1 VRAAR
6 AGAVPVPA
14 PKLALAP
21 ALALALALTALGA
34 CARRSGWEG
43 AARGTAPYWDMARP
57 VATRVADLVGRMTLD
72 EKVGQLV
79 TDAPAIPR
87 LGVPAYHWWSEA
99 LHGVARAGTATVFP
113 QAIAMGATFDEGLVR
128 RVAEAISD
136 EARAKHHEADRR
148 DERGRYQGLTFF
160 SPNVNIFRDP
170 RWGRGQET
178 FGEDPVLTAR
188 LGVAFVQGMQGDD
201 ARYLKTVAT
210 PKHFAAHSGP
220 EALRHGFDARVS
232 THDLA
237 DTYLPQFEACV
248 RQGHAGS
255 IMPAYNRVN
264 GEACA
269 ASSGLLQ
276 KTLREAWGFDGYVV
290 SDCGAIDDIRQ
301 GHGLVDSALRAAAL
315 ALNAGTDLSCGGEYK
330 ALVRAKEQGLV
341 TEAAIDRAVTRL
353 FTARFRLGMFD
364 PRAAVRWAGT
374 PMSVVDSPAH
384 RQLARA
390 AAQESIVLLQNRG
403 GVLPL
408 GGGIRRL
415 AVVGPTAADGDVLL
429 GNYHGEPSRAVTLLD
444 GIRERAQARGVKV
457 AYARGAPLAGRGGGS
472 AQLGEAL
479 AAVRRSDAVVAVLGL
494 SARYEGEEGENAENP
509 AGDRTLLGLPGGQQ
523 RLLEA
528 VVATGK
534 PVVLVLTAGSAL
546 SVPWAAAHVPA
557 IVYVWYPGEEGG
569 TALADVLFGEVS
581 PAGRLPV
588 TIYRSADDLPPFADY
603 AMSGRTYR
611 YLEKP
616 PLYAFGHGLSYTT
629 FRYANLKVT
638 PAEVEAGKDVTISI
652 DVENSGARA
661 SDEVVQVY
669 LSKRDAPTYAPRRWL
684 AGFARVNLAAR
695 ERRTVQ
701 ITLPARA
708 LSLVDEQGGRP
719 AASGE
724 LVLAVGGGQPDRDW
738 RYPSVPQ
745 GLIGRLVM
753 RSVEPP

>member
-6 AGAVPVPA
+6 
-14 PKLALAP
+14 
-21 ALALALALTALGA
+21 ALALALTALVG
-34 CARRSGWEG
+34 CARSSGLEG
-43 AARGTAPYWDMARP
+43 AARGVAPYWDLTRP
-57 VATRVADLVGRMTLD
+57 VATRVSDLVGRMTLD

-113 QAIAMGATFDEGLVR
+113 QAVAMGATFDEALVR

-136 EARAKHHEADRR
+136 EARAKHHQAARR
-148 DERGRYQGLTFF
+148 GEHGRYQGLTFF

-178 FGEDPVLTAR
+178 YGEDPLLTAR

-232 THDLA
+232 AHDLA
-237 DTYLPQFEACV
+237 DTYLPQFEATV
-248 RQGHAGS
+248 REGHAAS

-269 ASSGLLQ
+269 ASPGLLR

-301 GHGLVDSALRAAAL
+301 GHGLVDSVERASAL

-330 ALVRAKEQGLV
+330 ALLRAKEQGLV
-341 TEAAIDRAVTRL
+341 TEAAIDRAVSRL
-353 FTARFRLGMFD
+353 FTARIRLGMFD
-364 PRAAVRWAGT
+364 PPGGVRWTQT
-374 PMSVVDSPAH
+374 PMSMVDSPAH
-384 RQLARA
+384 RQLARV
-390 AAQESIVLLQNRG
+390 AAQESIVLLENRG

-408 GGGIRRL
+408 GAGIRRL

-429 GNYHGEPSRAVTLLD
+429 GNYHGTPSHAVTLLD
-444 GIRERAQARGVKV
+444 GMRERAQARGVKV
-457 AYARGAPLAGRGGGS
+457 VYARGALLAGRGGGS

-494 SARYEGEEGENAENP
+494 SARYEGEEGESTENP
-509 AGDRTLLGLPGGQQ
+509 AGDRTDLGLPRAQQ

-528 VVATGK
+528 LVATGK

-557 IVYVWYPGEEGG
+557 VLYAWYPGEEGG

-588 TIYRSADDLPPFADY
+588 TIYRSVDDLPPFADY
-603 AMSGRTYR
+603 GMRGRTYR

-616 PLYAFGHGLSYTT
+616 PLYAFGYGLSYTS
-629 FRYANLKVT
+629 FRYMNLVVT
-638 PAEVEAGKDVTISI
+638 PVEVEAGKDVVIAV
-652 DVENSGARA
+652 DVENTGAR
-661 SDEVVQVY
+661 SGDEVVQVY
-669 LSKRDAPTYAPRRWL
+669 LSKSDAPVYAPRRWL
-684 AGFARVNLAAR
+684 GGFTRVNLAAH
-695 ERRTVQ
+695 ERRTVRVA
-701 ITLPARA
+701 LPAQA
-708 LSLVDEQGGRP
+708 FALVDQQGVRP

-724 LVLAVGGGQPDRDW
+724 LALAVGGGQPDRDW
-738 RYPSVPQ
+738 RYPVATQ
-745 GLIGRLVM
+745 GLTVPIRVRAVSLVSPT
-753 RSVEPP
+753 R